1 MAAAPV
7 PRSTAMRRFLALLLF
22 CTVTMAGNGGAA
34 EGGSRVLA
42 KFDDIGAWQ
51 LITSPQVSGS
61 LRPVNGNGGRA
72 LCLDY
77 DFHEVSG
84 YAGIRRRLDVTWPDN
99 YQVSFGLRGD
109 SPANDL
115 QFKLIDASGDNVWWV
130 NRSGYRF
137 PKDWTRVSYR
147 KRHIDKAWGPG
158 QDPVLRRSA
167 AVEFTIY
174 SKVGGKG
181 TVCFDQLT
189 LQPLPKEDGSALTA
203 SVIADTA
210 TALQQRIADGRPDTV
225 WISGGVKQQTVSLD
239 LGKVREFGGAVIQ
252 WVPGL
257 EASRY
262 VVQASVDGRD
272 WRRLREVSAGGG
284 GRDWLALP
292 ETEARYLRFDLIDGP
307 SWRYGIR
314 DISLKPLAFAA
325 TPNDFVR
332 SVARDLPRGS
342 LPRGFS
348 GEQPYWTLLGLDG
361 GSEQALM
368 GEDGTL
374 EAVRAGFSIEPF
386 VVLDGKVLGWAD
398 VSASQR
404 LQDGYLPIPSVE
416 WKHDRFGLQVT
427 GFVQGRPGQA
437 QLVARYRLHNP
448 DKVAH
453 EYRLALAVRP
463 FQVNPPSQFLNT
475 VGGVSRIERL
485 AIQGAQVAVNGQ
497 PRVFAM
503 TPPDAGFASAFDSK
517 LDVTHLADRTLP
529 GTREVSDPTGLAS
542 GAMLYT
548 WTLEPG
554 QSREVALVL
563 PQTGAWPMPG
573 RFDADKAQQQ
583 VAAMWRQTLDQVRL
597 QLPEAGQPL
606 ADTLRTA
613 LAHMLISRVGPSL
626 QPGTRSYARSWIRD
640 GAMISE
646 GLLRLGREDAVRQY
660 LEWYAPYQFDS
671 GMVPC
676 CVDARGSD
684 PVPENDSH
692 GELIH
697 AIAGYWRHT
706 GDMQFLQRMWP
717 HVLAA
722 WGYMEDL
729 RLSERSEDNRAR
741 HPGFY
746 GMMPASIS
754 HEGYSAKPV
763 HSYWDDFWALRGYKD
778 AADMAMALG
787 LATEAEAMA
796 ASRDQ
801 FRQDLDASL
810 RASMAAHRIDYLPGS
825 VELGDFDATSTTI
838 ALAPGGEQGRLPQPA
853 LDNTFER
860 YWQQFVERRD
870 GKRPWKDYTPYEWRN
885 VGAFVRLGWRE
896 RAWEA
901 SEFFF
906 RDRAP
911 PAWNQWAE
919 VVSSTPRTPFFVGDL
934 PHAWVASDFVRS
946 ALDMF
951 AYEREIDDA
960 IVLAAGVPAP
970 LLAGKGVAIE
980 GLRTAHGPLRY
991 SLVRDE
997 RQLTLTVADG
1007 LRLPGGGLVLPWPYA
1022 GEPGAARING
1032 EPAAWSGT
1040 ELRITTLPAKVEIEI
1055 PADLRRSERGRR

>member
-1 MAAAPV
+1 MSKRAVCLLFAMLLGTSLPAAA
-7 PRSTAMRRFLALLLF
+7 A
-22 CTVTMAGNGGAA
+22 
-34 EGGSRVLA
+34 VLS
-42 KFDDIGAWQ
+42 KFDDVNAWQ

-61 LRPVNGNGGRA
+61 LRPVSGNNGRA

-84 YAGIRRRLDVTWPDN
+84 YAGIRRELDVTWPEN
-99 YQVSFGLRGD
+99 YQVSFELRGD

-130 NRSGYRF
+130 NRTGYQF
-137 PKDWTRVSYR
+137 PKRWTRVDYR
-147 KRHIDKAWGPG
+147 KRHIEKAWGPG
-158 QDPVLRRSA
+158 EDKTLRRSA

-174 SKVGGKG
+174 SKVGGRG

-189 LQPLPKEDGSALTA
+189 LQPLPKEDTSALTTT
-203 SVIADTA
+203 VIADTA
-210 TALQQRIADGRPDTV
+210 TALQQRIADGKPDTM
-225 WISGGVKQQTVSLD
+225 WISGGVKHQTISLD
-239 LGKVREFGGAVIQ
+239 LGKVREFGGAVVQ

-257 EASRY
+257 EASHY
-262 VVQASVDGRD
+262 VVQASSDGRD
-272 WRRLREVSAGGG
+272 WHKLREVTTGGG

-292 ETEARYLRFDLIDGP
+292 ETEARYLRFDLEDGP

-314 DISLKPLAFAA
+314 DISLKPLSFAS
-325 TPNDFVR
+325 TTNDFIRAVG
-332 SVARDLPRGS
+332 ADLPRGS

-348 GEQPYWTLLGLDG
+348 GEQSYWTLLGLDG
-361 GSEQALM
+361 GREQALM
-368 GEDGTL
+368 SEDGAL
-374 EAVRAGFSIEPF
+374 EAAKSGFSIEPF

-398 VSASQR
+398 VSATQS
-404 LQDGYLPIPSVE
+404 LQDGYLPVPSVD
-416 WKHDRFGLQVT
+416 WKHDHFGLRVT
-427 GFVQGRPGQA
+427 GFVQGQPDQA
-437 QLVARYRLHNP
+437 QLVARYRLSNT

-453 EYRLALAVRP
+453 EYKLALAVRP

-485 AIQGAQVAVNGQ
+485 AMQDGQVSVNGQ
-497 PRVFAM
+497 PRAFAV
-503 TPPDAGFASAFDSK
+503 TKPDETFASTFDGK
-517 LDVTHLADRTLP
+517 LDVTHLSDKQLP
-529 GTREVSDPTGLAS
+529 GSHEVNDPTGLAS
-542 GAMLYT
+542 GAMVYT
-548 WTLEPG
+548 LKLDPG

-563 PQTGAWPMPG
+563 PQTGQWRMPAA
-573 RFDADKAQQQ
+573 FDADKAQQQ
-583 VAAMWRQTLDQVRL
+583 VAAMWRQKLDQVQL
-597 QLPEAGQPL
+597 QLPDAGKPL

-646 GLLRLGREDAVRQY
+646 GLLRMGRDDAVRQY
-660 LEWYAPYQFDS
+660 VDWYAPYQFES

-692 GELIH
+692 GELIYT
-697 AIAGYWRHT
+697 IAEYWRHT
-706 GDMQFLQRMWP
+706 GDLAFLQRMWP
-717 HVLAA
+717 HVQGA
-722 WGYMEDL
+722 WQYMETL
-729 RLSERSEDNRAR
+729 RLSERTEENRAR

-778 AADMAMALG
+778 AADMAAALG
-787 LATEAEAMA
+787 LEAEALTMA

-801 FRQDLDASL
+801 FRQDLNDSL
-810 RASMAAHRIDYLPGS
+810 LATMQTHKIDYLPGS

-853 LDNTFER
+853 LNNTFER
-860 YWQQFVERRD
+860 YWAHFVERRD
-870 GKRPWKDYTPYEWRN
+870 GKRQWKDYTPYEWRN
-885 VGAFVRLGWRE
+885 VAAFVRLGWR
-896 RAWEA
+896 AWATEA
-901 SEFFF
+901 SDYFFK
-906 RDRAP
+906 DRAP
-911 PAWNQWAE
+911 QGWNQWAE
-919 VVSSTPRTPFFVGDL
+919 VVSSTPRKPFFVGDL

-951 AYEREIDDA
+951 AYEREVDDA
-960 IVLAAGVPAP
+960 IVLAAGVPAAW
-970 LLAGKGVAIE
+970 LSGKGIAID
-980 GLRTAHGPLRY
+980 GLHTAHGTVKY
-991 SLVRDE
+991 SLVRSDK
-997 RQLTLTVADG
+997 QLTLQVPEG
-1007 LRLPGGGLVLPWPYA
+1007 LQLQAGGLVLPWPY
-1022 GEPGAARING
+1022 PGTPGTATVNG
-1032 EPAAWSGT
+1032 EPVEWMAN

-1055 PADLRRSERGRR
+1055 PAELRRSERSRR

>member
-1 MAAAPV
+1 MKKH
-7 PRSTAMRRFLALLLF
+7 LALLLF
-22 CTVTMAGNGGAA
+22 SIAALAGNGLAA

-51 LITSPQVSGS
+51 LVTSPQVSGS
-61 LRPVNGNGGRA
+61 LRPVSGNGGRA

-84 YAGIRRRLDVTWPDN
+84 YAGIRRRLDVTWPEN

-130 NRSGYRF
+130 NRGGYAF
-137 PKDWTRVSYR
+137 PKNWTRVSYR
-147 KRHIDKAWGPG
+147 KRHIEKAWGPG
-158 QDPVLRRSA
+158 QDKILRRSA

-189 LQPLPKEDGSALTA
+189 LQPLPREDTSALTA

-210 TALQQRIADGRPDTV
+210 TALQQRIADGKPDTV

-262 VVQASVDGRD
+262 TVQASSDGRD
-272 WRRLREVSAGGG
+272 WRRLREVTAGGG

-314 DISLKPLAFAA
+314 DISLKPLDFAD

-332 SVARDLPRGS
+332 SVARDLPRGA

-361 GSEQALM
+361 GREQALM

-386 VVLDGKVLGWAD
+386 VVLDGKVLGWAE
-398 VSASQR
+398 VTTGQR
-404 LQDGYLPIPSVE
+404 LQDGYLPVPSVD
-416 WKHDRFGLQVT
+416 WKHDKFDLQVT
-427 GFVQGRPGQA
+427 GFVQGRPEQA

-485 AIQGAQVAVNGQ
+485 AVQGGQVAVNGQ
-497 PRVFAM
+497 PRVFAA

-517 LDVTHLADRTLP
+517 LDVTHLADKTLP
-529 GTREVSDPTGLAS
+529 GTREVNDPTGLAS

-548 WTLEPG
+548 WKLEPG

-563 PQTGAWPMPG
+563 PQTGAWAMPAG
-573 RFDADKAQQQ
+573 FDADKAQQQ
-583 VAAMWRQTLDQVRL
+583 VAAMWRQKLDQVRL
-597 QLPEAGQPL
+597 QLPDAGQPL

-660 LEWYAPYQFDS
+660 LDWYAPYQFDS

-697 AIAGYWRHT
+697 AIAEYWRHT
-706 GDMQFLQRMWP
+706 GDTAFLQHMWP

-729 RLSERSEDNRAR
+729 RLGERTEESRAR
-741 HPGFY
+741 NPGFY

-778 AADMAMALG
+778 AADMAVALG
-787 LATEAEAMA
+787 LETEAEAMA
-796 ASRDQ
+796 GSRDQ
-801 FRQDLDASL
+801 FRQDLDDSL
-810 RASMAAHRIDYLPGS
+810 RATMAAHRIDYLPGS

-860 YWQQFVERRD
+860 YWRQFVERRD
-870 GKRPWKDYTPYEWRN
+870 GKRQWKDYTPYEWRN

-906 RDRAP
+906 KDRAP

-960 IVLAAGVPAP
+960 IVLAAGVPATW
-970 LLAGKGVAIE
+970 LAGKGIAVE
-980 GLRTAHGPLRY
+980 GLRTAHGRLQY
-991 SLVRDE
+991 SLVRSD
-997 RQLTLTVADG
+997 RQLTLKVGDG
-1007 LRLPGGGLVLPWPYA
+1007 LRLPAGGLVLPWPYEGA
-1022 GEPGAARING
+1022 PGQASVNG
-1032 EPAAWSGT
+1032 EPAPWSGN
-1040 ELRITTLPAKVEIEI
+1040 ELRITALPAKVEIEI
-1055 PADLRRSERGRR
+1055 PAELRRGERGRR